1 MPSETMRGVVL
12 RHADYREHD
21 RMLTLLTP
29 DRGRVDL
36 LSRGCRR
43 PKSCLMTGSEL
54 FVHGEFVAFRSRDR
68 YTLTSCTPEDTFYPL
83 RLDPYR
89 LTCAA
94 YLVSLA
100 QAAAQPEEPAEGL
113 YALLLKGLYHLAYSL
128 DEAPLAVANAFLLL
142 YAAETG
148 YRPRMNHC
156 ALCMKPLEP
165 GTDVWL
171 DVAAGGLCCA
181 ACRREGQYALSAA
194 QAAWMRAAL
203 EKGFDV
209 PLNEADA
216 ALFSAL
222 QAYVEGKLETCFK
235 CSRMLP

>member
-1 MPSETMRGVVL
+1 MRGVVL

-54 FVHGEFVAFRSRDR
+54 FVHGEFVAFRSHDR
-68 YTLTSCTPEDTFYPL
+68 YTLTSCAPEDTFYPL
-83 RLDPYR
+83 RLDAYR
-89 LTCAA
+89 LTCAT
-94 YLVSLA
+94 YLLNLA
-100 QAAAQPEEPAEGL
+100 QAAAQPDQPAQGL
-113 YALLLKGLYHLAYSL
+113 YALLLKGLYHLAYCQN
-128 DEAPLAVANAFLLL
+128 EAPLSVVNAFLLL

-148 YRPRMNHC
+148 YRPRTNHC
-156 ALCMKPLEP
+156 ALCLKPLAP
-165 GTDVWL
+165 DADVRL
-171 DVAAGGLCCA
+171 DVSAGGLCCA
-181 ACRREGQYALSAA
+181 ACKRDGQYALSAS

-216 ALFSAL
+216 GLFTALR
-222 QAYVEGKLETCFK
+222 AYMEGKLEMCFK
-235 CSRMLP
+235 CSQFLP